1 MTSSLLLKKITVT
14 GNVMSDEYGPQM
26 SVRGTELTAVDV
38 QKEAE
43 ELYSI
48 VEGSL

>member
-1 MTSSLLLKKITVT
+1 MSSTLLLKKVTVT

-26 SVRGTELTAVDV
+26 SVRGTELATTDV